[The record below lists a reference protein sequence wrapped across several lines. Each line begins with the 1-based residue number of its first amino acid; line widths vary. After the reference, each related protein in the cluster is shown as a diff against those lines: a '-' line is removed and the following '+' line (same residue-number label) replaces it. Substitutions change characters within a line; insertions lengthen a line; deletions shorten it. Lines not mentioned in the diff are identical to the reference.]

1 MVTIG
6 EIEADIQ
13 SIATTAALTIQPASG
28 EEWQIT
34 NIYHEAEITIKVCDG
49 TNELPFETTVADG
62 KGALLKYAFNLTN
75 THYLKV
81 YNDNA
86 ASKLI
91 GYDGRRTK

>member
-1 MVTIG
+1 MTAIG
-6 EIEADIQ
+6 AVESDIQ
-13 SIATTAALTIQPASG
+13 SISTTEALTIQPASG
-28 EEWQIT
+28 EEWQIN

-49 TNELPFETTVADG
+49 TNELPFETTVADAQG
-62 KGALLKYAFNLTN
+62 GLLKYAFNLTN
-75 THYLKV
+75 THYLKI